1 MAAIFDWVTGF
12 GGTMLAF
19 LFVLAIVV
27 FFHELGHFQVARW
40 FRTKVDSFSIGFGPE
55 IFGWLDRQ
63 GTRWKVCWIPLG
75 GYVKFA
81 GDDNPASVPD
91 REHLE
96 RLRAEGVDS
105 ASLFHFKPVGQRAA
119 IVAAGPFANFI
130 LAIVIF
136 AFLAMLVGE
145 RILMPR
151 VDVVT
156 PDSPAAEAGFE
167 PGDVVTV
174 INGRSIDSFA
184 ELQQR
189 VALSPSTPLD
199 ITVLRDGDRT
209 VDLKVTPEA
218 VEITDRFG
226 NTQTIGRLGIQRDSS
241 GEEVRVVHHGPLSA
255 VGYGV
260 ERTWDI
266 ITATMGYIGGIF
278 AGTQSADQLGGPV
291 RIAQMSGQVAS
302 FGIAPLFTF
311 IAIISVSIGLL
322 NLFPV
327 PLLDGGH
334 LVFYAYEAVVGRP
347 LPERV
352 QEVGFQIGLAL
363 LIALMIFATW
373 NDLV

>member
-1 MAAIFDWVTGF
+1 MAAILDWMTGV
-12 GGTMLAF
+12 GGTLLAF

-55 IFGWLDRQ
+55 IFGWLDGK
-63 GTRWKVCWIPLG
+63 GTRWKLCWIPLG

-91 REHLE
+91 KEHLE
-96 RLRAEGVDS
+96 RLRASGADVD
-105 ASLFHFKPVGQRAA
+105 ALFHFKPVGQRAA
-119 IVAAGPFANFI
+119 IVAAGPIANFI

-136 AFLAMLVGE
+136 ALLAMIVGE
-145 RILMPR
+145 RILLPR
-151 VDVVT
+151 VDQVT
-156 PDSPAAEAGFE
+156 TESPAAAAGFE
-167 PGDVVTV
+167 PGDVVTA
-174 INGRSIDSFA
+174 INGRSINSFA

-189 VALSPSTPLD
+189 VALNPSTPLD
-199 ITVLRDGDRT
+199 ITVRRDGDREVVLT
-209 VDLKVTPEA
+209 VTPEA

-226 NTQTIGRLGIQRDSS
+226 NTQRIGRLGIQRDTS
-241 GEEVRVVHHGPLSA
+241 GEEVRIEHHGPISA
-255 VGYGV
+255 IGYGT

-266 ITATMGYIGGIF
+266 ITATLGYIGGIF

-322 NLFPV
+322 NLFPI
-327 PLLDGGH
+327 PMLDGGH
-334 LVFYAYEAVVGRP
+334 LVFYAYEAVAGRP
-347 LPERV
+347 LPERI
-352 QEVGFQIGLAL
+352 QELGFQIGLAM